1 MIRRLKTQGANQS
14 ELCDIYNKHVRSIL
28 ENSAAV
34 WHAGLTQINS
44 TDIEHVQKSAFS
56 IILGKNYKSY
66 ENALR
71 ILGMEKLKDRRE
83 NICLKFAQKSLK
95 SKKFSSWFVPD
106 TKSVN
111 TRRKLTKV
119 KGVKTR
125 TARFEKSALPF
136 LSSILNKN

>member
-44 TDIEHVQKSAFS
+44 TDIERVQKSAFS
-56 IILGKNYKSY
+56 IILGKHYSSY

-71 ILGMEKLKDRRE
+71 ILGWRSSLIEDKP
-83 NICLKFAQKSLK
+83 FASSLPKNHLSPRSFHPGLDLIQK
-95 SKKFSSWFVPD
+95 
-106 TKSVN
+106 
-111 TRRKLTKV
+111 R
-119 KGVKTR
+119 
-125 TARFEKSALPF
+125 
-136 LSSILNKN
+136 